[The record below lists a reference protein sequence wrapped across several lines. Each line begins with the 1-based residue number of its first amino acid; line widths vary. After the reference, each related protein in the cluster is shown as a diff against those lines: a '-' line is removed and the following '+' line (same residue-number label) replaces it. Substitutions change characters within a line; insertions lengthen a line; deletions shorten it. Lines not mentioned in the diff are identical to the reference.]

1 MTAFSLLLLVCHV
14 SSAVKHTLKY
24 YTTASSGVENQ
35 PEFVI
40 VALVDGV
47 QAAYC
52 DGSNKIL
59 EAKQEWG
66 RKVFDSDPQLY
77 QRYSVECFENQPNL
91 FKATISSLK
100 QRFNHS
106 TGVHTFQSVEGC
118 EWDDTTGEV
127 AGSVHYD
134 YNGEDFIA
142 FDVSTLTWVALKQQA
157 FLTKLSWDVQ
167 RARLKYNQ
175 RFITQICPERL
186 KTYLQHGRSSLLRTD
201 RPSVSLLQKTPSSAV
216 SCHTTGFYPD
226 RALMFWSKDG
236 EEIHEG
242 VEHGEILPNHDGTFQ
257 MSVDLNVSSVQEE
270 DWRKYHCVFQFI
282 GAEDAIFTKLDKT
295 LIRTNWVKPYHVTVP
310 VVAAAVVVLAL
321 VAMAT
326 AGGYLV
332 HKQRKEAAD
341 STELPEATNLNTA
354 S

>member
-134 YNGEDFIA
+134 YNGEDFIV
-142 FDVSTLTWVALKQQA
+142 FDVSTLTWVALKPQA
-157 FLTKLSWDVQ
+157 FITKMSWDVQ

-175 RFITQICPERL
+175 RFITQICPDRL
-186 KTYLQHGRSSLLRTD
+186 KTYLQHGRSSLLRT
-201 RPSVSLLQKTPSSAV
+201 
-216 SCHTTGFYPD
+216 
-226 RALMFWSKDG
+226 
-236 EEIHEG
+236 
-242 VEHGEILPNHDGTFQ
+242 
-257 MSVDLNVSSVQEE
+257 
-270 DWRKYHCVFQFI
+270 
-282 GAEDAIFTKLDKT
+282 
-295 LIRTNWVKPYHVTVP
+295 VKPDHVTVP

-332 HKQRKEAAD
+332 HKQRKEAED

>member
-134 YNGEDFIA
+134 YNGEDFIV
-142 FDVSTLTWVALKQQA
+142 FDVSTLTWVALKPQA
-157 FLTKLSWDVQ
+157 FITKMSWDVQ

-175 RFITQICPERL
+175 RFITQICPDRL

-216 SCHTTGFYPD
+216 SCHATGFYPD

-257 MSVDLNVSSVQEE
+257 MSVDLNVSSAE
-270 DWRKYHCVFQFI
+270 DWRRYHCVFQFE
-282 GAEDAIFTKLDKT
+282 GAEDRIITELDRRRIK
-295 LIRTNWVKPYHVTVP
+295 TNWKEKPDHVTIP
-310 VVAAAVVVLAL
+310 VVSAVVVLVL
-321 VAMAT
+321 VIVMAT
-326 AGGYLV
+326 AGG
-332 HKQRKEAAD
+332 HHIHQKRREAEV
-341 STELPEATNLNTA
+341 SMELSETSSSSNMN
-354 S
+354 